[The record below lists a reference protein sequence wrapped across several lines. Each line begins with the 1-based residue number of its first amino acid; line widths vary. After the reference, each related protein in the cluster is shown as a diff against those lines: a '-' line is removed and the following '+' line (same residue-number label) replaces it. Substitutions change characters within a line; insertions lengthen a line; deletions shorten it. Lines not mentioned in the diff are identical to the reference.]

1 MPRTPIEARQAV
13 FKLMMLIKKR
23 PELSRHAFID
33 YYDKHHIKL
42 LHSIQPKGAAIHR
55 RHFVVV
61 EPGQPEPDYDVISEV
76 IYEDRA
82 TAEAA
87 WKILAQ
93 AEKTKIMIDDEEK
106 FIVRSSLRRFVVETH
121 ETVFRPLPTA

>member
-1 MPRTPIEARQAV
+1 M

-23 PELSRHAFID
+23 PDLSREAFID
-33 YYDKHHIKL
+33 YYDNHHIRL
-42 LHSIQPKGAAIHR
+42 LHSIQPQGAAIHR
-55 RHFVVV
+55 RHFVLV
-61 EPGQPEPDYDVISEV
+61 EPGQPEPEYDVISEV

-93 AEKTKIMIDDEEK
+93 PEKTRIMIEDEAK
-106 FIVRSSLRRFVVETH
+106 FIERSSLKRFIVETH
-121 ETVFRPLPTA
+121 ETVFRLLASG